1 MKRAIALVVLLAA
14 TLSVSAC
21 GGGGDETVSTSEW
34 ANNLCTD
41 LGEWKSSLL
50 TTANSFSGNLTPE
63 NAQDAA
69 DEVGDATETLV
80 GDLKDL
86 GKPDTEAGQ
95 EAKDEVDKL
104 SDELQTGSDEIQR
117 AADEVSGIADV
128 PAAAASVAATAT
140 RLRTELTSALTTLSQ
155 LDAGAEVKSAIDQSS
170 ACNSLKSS

>member
-1 MKRAIALVVLLAA
+1 MKRAIALTVLLAA
-14 TLSVSAC
+14 ALALSAC
-21 GGGGDETVSTSEW
+21 GGSDETESPSAW
-34 ANNLCTD
+34 ADKLCTD
-41 LGEWKSSLL
+41 LGEWQSSMQSV
-50 TTANSFSGNLTPE
+50 ASSFAGNITPE

-86 GKPDTEAGQ
+86 GKPDTEAGDAAQ
-95 EAKDEVDKL
+95 DEVDQL

-128 PAAAASVAATAT
+128 PAAVATVTATAS

-155 LDAGAEVKSAIDQSS
+155 LDAGAELKSAIDQSS
-170 ACNSLKSS
+170 ACTSLKSS